1 MNYVLKSISI
11 VFLLFIS
18 CSFGES
24 AENIM
29 RSANKLSPIDTVF
42 AKPKEIKY
50 SWLST
55 SDYDHNLA
63 IINQIGLPAGY
74 TRTNVA
80 KGSFAEWLRFL
91 PLKSVN
97 SKVLLFDG
105 REKPYQKGAYRVINI
120 DVGHSDLQQCADAI
134 MRLKAEYHYSRG
146 EYDKIHFNFTSGH
159 KVSFEDWRKGRKPKI
174 SGNSV
179 NFSAIG
185 TQSDNSYSNFKKYL
199 NTVFS
204 YAGTASLEK
213 ELLLTN
219 TKEIKAGDLF
229 IKGGFPGH
237 AVIVLDVA
245 ENLKSGDK
253 IFLLAQSYM
262 PAQSI
267 HILKNFDHNTSLSP
281 WYPINL
287 GEQLH
292 TPEWDFDIKSLKKW
306 K

>member
-1 MNYVLKSISI
+1 MNCVLK
-11 VFLLFIS
+11 VFSFVLLLFIS
-18 CSFGES
+18 CTYAES
-24 AENIM
+24 GENIM
-29 RSANKLSPIDTVF
+29 RTKYKKSTIDTLLL
-42 AKPKEIKY
+42 KPKEVIY

-55 SDYDHNLA
+55 ADYDNNAA
-63 IINQIGLPAGY
+63 IVNQIAVPVGF
-74 TRTNVA
+74 RRQDVN

-91 PLKSVN
+91 PLKTET
-97 SKVLLFDG
+97 SKVLLYDG
-105 REKPYQKGAYRVINI
+105 REKPYQKGAYRIINI
-120 DVGHSDLQQCADAI
+120 DIGNSDLQQCADAI
-134 MRLKAEYHYSRG
+134 MRLKAEYHYSLG

-174 SGNSV
+174 SGNAV
-179 NFSAIG
+179 NFSTLGNA
-185 TQSDNSYSNFKKYL
+185 QDNSYSNFKKYL
-199 NTVFS
+199 NAIFS

-213 ELLLTN
+213 ELLAAN
-219 TKEIKAGDLF
+219 TEEIKAGDLF

-245 ENLKSGDK
+245 ENIKTGDK

-262 PAQSI
+262 PAQSL

-287 GEQLH
+287 GGQLH
-292 TPEWDFDIKSLKKW
+292 TPEWDFDVKALKKW